1 MTFCTIILS
10 VRFVILIVSPNWR
23 FNVDEFISP
32 VFGRQEFTGEY
43 RNIEKP
49 KKEVK
54 RQREKL
60 HDLDETDAF
69 LNTLKEF
76 RNNL

>member
-1 MTFCTIILS
+1 M
-10 VRFVILIVSPNWR
+10 
-23 FNVDEFISP
+23 
-32 VFGRQEFTGEY
+32 FGNFKETRESSIE
-43 RNIEKP
+43 NIEKP